1 MAEQPATRIDAH
13 FIAAGK
19 YHDIDYP
26 RLEILKLLAE
36 HPHIRTTVAA
46 DYSGLERLDK
56 CRFLITYTCDLM
68 PTPEQAAQAILK
80 GWAAGH
86 FEIDFPKRFTFW
98 MRLLRLLPSR
108 PYFAAVSR
116 ITGL

>member
-1 MAEQPATRIDAH
+1 MPEQPATRIDAH

-26 RLEILKLLAE
+26 RLEILKMLAE

-46 DYSGLERLDK
+46 DYSGLERLDQ

-68 PTPEQAAQAILK
+68 PTGEQAAQLRAWLEK
-80 GWAAGH
+80 GWQVDGPARHQLHSGVH
-86 FEIDFPKRFTFW
+86 GR
-98 MRLLRLLPSR
+98 RS
-108 PYFAAVSR
+108 
-116 ITGL
+116 G

>member
-1 MAEQPATRIDAH
+1 MSEQPATRIDAH

-46 DYSGLERLDK
+46 DYSGLELLDQ

-68 PTPEQAAQAILK
+68 PTREQALAMLARVLAEPATMFARAVKAVADKQ
-80 GWAAGH
+80 GGGEAAP
-86 FEIDFPKRFTFW
+86 E
-98 MRLLRLLPSR
+98 
-108 PYFAAVSR
+108 AVVE
-116 ITGL
+116 TA